1 MAGLPS
7 RLRRAGLKGKVS
19 LAMSAQEV
27 IEQIKAM
34 PPEDREE
41 VANYV
46 RELEAISPTPEQNE
60 PDWDRIIEEVFDE
73 HEELFRKLAQ

>member
-1 MAGLPS
+1 MP
-7 RLRRAGLKGKVS
+7 

-34 PPEDREE
+34 PPQDRQE
-41 VANYV
+41 VVNYV
-46 RELEAISPTPEQNE
+46 REQEPAAATAPRKQ

-73 HEELFRKLAQ
+73 HDELFRKLAQ